1 MTLLVGILC
10 QNGAVIAADKQT
22 THGSL
27 GGMTVGLPTTKIKSV
42 KDKAL
47 LASSGYRGLGMQLA
61 AALEIHVDGY
71 ERQLVTD
78 SVKNIQTEFRKLINP
93 AFEAASKAVSL
104 IGQQAAQS
112 DVICGSILAAKF
124 KDGVSLI
131 EITPVGAIEPRAV
144 CELARTIQDVQR

>member
-22 THGSL
+22 THCSL

-61 AALEIHVDGY
+61 AALEIHADGY

-93 AFEAASKAVSL
+93 AFEAASKAIPL
-104 IGQQAAQS
+104 IG
-112 DVICGSILAAKF
+112 
-124 KDGVSLI
+124 
-131 EITPVGAIEPRAV
+131 
-144 CELARTIQDVQR
+144 